1 MKTDDLIAALAVDG
15 TAPPRMPLAR
25 TLTLALVGS
34 AVAAAI
40 VWLAML
46 GPRHDFM
53 AAAHTMRFV
62 FKFVVTAALALT
74 ATLVIFPMSRPSP
87 APSRWRPFLLLAPVL
102 LLAAVITEFAM
113 IPSSDWAARWIG
125 HNALVCSLSIP
136 TIAAIP
142 LALMLYALREGAPAR
157 PGRTGAIAGLIAGGM
172 AAFFYGAHCF
182 DDSPLFV
189 ATWYTLAIGFV
200 TAVGAIVGGRVLRW

>member
-1 MKTDDLIAALAVDG
+1 MKTDDLIAALAADG
-15 TAPPRMPLAR
+15 TTPPRMPLGR
-25 TLTLALVGS
+25 MLLLALAGS
-34 AVAAAI
+34 VVAAAL
-40 VWLAML
+40 VWLMML

-53 AAAHTMRFV
+53 TAVQTPRFV

-74 ATLVIFPMSRPSP
+74 AALVVFPMSRPSP
-87 APSRWRPFLLLAPVL
+87 APSRWRPLLLLAPVL
-102 LLAAVITEFAM
+102 LLAAVIAELAM
-113 IPSSDWAARWIG
+113 IPSDTWMKVWMG

-136 TIAAIP
+136 TIAAGP
-142 LALMLYALREGAPAR
+142 LALMLTVLREGAPAR
-157 PGRTGAIAGLIAGGM
+157 PARTGAIAGLIAGGM

-200 TAVGAIVGGRVLRW
+200 AGVGALVGGRVLRW